1 MRDVAQRAN
10 VSEALLYRY
19 FASKAA
25 LFEESVTDPYRR
37 FVKEFLDGWESLDQR
52 LSNEEMVGRFVS
64 GLYDFVIEHRD
75 LLFALVAANRFG
87 DGEIDETGVLSREV
101 QRLAEFTAREAKDR
115 GLAHVD
121 LEMAVSCTIA
131 MVFAMSLLDDLLF
144 AKGRRHP
151 SKKRLVEQM
160 SLYAAAGVQQAPVA
174 R

>member
-19 FASKAA
+19 FGSKAA
-25 LFEESVTDPYRR
+25 LFEESVNEPYRR

-52 LSNEEMVGRFVS
+52 LPNEEMVGRFVS
-64 GLYDFVIEHRD
+64 GLYDFVIDHRD

-87 DGEIDETGVLSREV
+87 DGDIDETGVLSQEV
-101 QRLAEFTAREAKDR
+101 GRLAEFTAREAKDR
-115 GLAHVD
+115 GLGHVD

-131 MVFAMSLLDDLLF
+131 MVFAMALLDDLLF

-160 SLYAAAGVQQAPVA
+160 SRYAAAGVQQAPVA